1 MDAFTAWETGEP
13 TPRPWQ
19 VAFEASTNSVINP
32 LRYSLLGINAHIN
45 YDLPQALLAVI
56 SEDDFRNDDIIAV
69 RAADHAYVDS
79 ILVKRV
85 PEEDKRLAAVEE
97 PGDRTLIDHVMKP
110 LNRAGTRRLLKDRRA
125 KVWRNTRILNRE
137 RAYGPGA
144 YAARLAEL
152 EELCHR
158 RVADLVA
165 PRLVI
170 IRLARLGFGVEFE
183 DPAGDRD

>member
-19 VAFEASTNSVINP
+19 VAFEASTNSDINP

-45 YDLPQALLAVI
+45 YDLPHALLAVI

-69 RAADHAYVDS
+69 RAYVDS

-110 LNRAGTRRLLKDRRA
+110 EPRRHKAPAQRQAGEG
-125 KVWRNTRILNRE
+125 V
-137 RAYGPGA
+137 
-144 YAARLAEL
+144 AE
-152 EELCHR
+152 H
-158 RVADLVA
+158 
-165 PRLVI
+165 PHSQ
-170 IRLARLGFGVEFE
+170 
-183 DPAGDRD
+183 P